1 MPCSSSRSPSAG
13 RRRRSIWAVTTEY
26 LSGTAAAV
34 SIALINGIANIC
46 GVALPPLMG
55 YIKDTTNTYDYAL
68 LLVAAA
74 LVSGGA
80 LGLYLGPLT
89 ARANIPIR
97 HPRKARHCNWRM
109 PRKTDGRES
118 NPRLLVAG
126 RYVRLLVRI
135 TSTSRAPYTLPG
147 QSNHGYGPDE
157 TSCQLRA
164 RSRKSSVPMFTLKM
178 KPSSLNDAEPAP
190 IQ

>member
-1 MPCSSSRSPSAG
+1 MPCSSSRSRSAG
-13 RRRRSIWAVTTEY
+13 RRRRCSGPSRPN

-80 LGLYLGPLT
+80 VGLYRGSAYRPHETDRVTIHVKCVTATGACLGRRT
-89 ARANIPIR
+89 GESRTRACSSP
-97 HPRKARHCNWRM
+97 A
-109 PRKTDGRES
+109 
-118 NPRLLVAG
+118 VA
-126 RYVRLLVRI
+126 
-135 TSTSRAPYTLPG
+135 
-147 QSNHGYGPDE
+147 
-157 TSCQLRA
+157 
-164 RSRKSSVPMFTLKM
+164 
-178 KPSSLNDAEPAP
+178 
-190 IQ
+190 